1 MRGEILKADAQ
12 GLALW
17 AEFVARRPE
26 AGLFCQPLW
35 LRFLAQ
41 VYGFPV
47 HLAVCLDGGRTG
59 GGRILAGVPLVH
71 TKSFLFGSRLSNN
84 PFSLY
89 GEFPGSAP
97 QATALAVQAALSL
110 ARGLGVCTLSLR
122 LNQPLPDE
130 AAGLPG
136 LSAHQNRIVPLLRLG
151 ATYADSCARYKK
163 QFRTNLRKSRLLI
176 ENDPGC
182 TWSMTTDA
190 GGYRRFYPVLARL
203 FRDKHAM
210 FPAPL
215 AHFLAL
221 PKLLGPEHAR
231 LYTLCL
237 QGAPVAGMVIL
248 LYGER
253 AYYSWSASLPE
264 GDAVDAGAF
273 LLDRVVSDLCALGV
287 RELDLGVT
295 SPASTAL
302 LFFKGRFGSEM
313 TQPWHYHFSPSA
325 SPLRDMSAETSLKG
339 PRSVLKALP
348 LPLFDALGT
357 LLYRHMA

>member
-1 MRGEILKADAQ
+1 MRGEILEADGQ
-12 GLALW
+12 NLALW
-17 AEFVARRPE
+17 AQFVARQPE

-35 LRFLAQ
+35 LSFLAQ

-47 HLAVCLDGGRTG
+47 RLAVCTQ

-71 TKSFLFGSRLSNN
+71 TKSFLFGARLSNN

-89 GEFPGSAP
+89 GEFPGSDPA
-97 QATALAVQAALSL
+97 AKALAVQAALDL
-110 ARGLGVCTLSLR
+110 ARGLDVRALALR

-130 AAGLPG
+130 AAGVPG
-136 LSAHQNRIVPLLRLG
+136 LAAHQNRIAPLLRLG
-151 ATYADSCARYKK
+151 ATYEDSFARYKK
-163 QFRTNLRKSRLLI
+163 QFRTNLRKSQQVI
-176 ENDPGC
+176 ENDPACAWG
-182 TWSMTTDA
+182 MTTDA
-190 GGYRRFYPVLARL
+190 AGYRAFYPALARL

-221 PKLLGPEHAR
+221 PRLLGPEHAR
-231 LYTLCL
+231 LYTLSRH
-237 QGAPVAGMVIL
+237 GAPVAGMVIL

-273 LLDRVVSDLCALGV
+273 LLDRVVHDLCGLGV

-295 SPASTAL
+295 NPASTAL

-313 TQPWHYHFSPSA
+313 TRPWHYHFSPSG

-339 PRSVLKALP
+339 PRAVLKALP
-348 LPLFDALGT
+348 LPVFNGLGA